1 MFFTKAQG
9 LILSFLT
16 MVLGVLLAFYFLPA
30 ETWQTQTNPAKVVSS
45 APFEEKPPV
54 EKIKNKEPFII
65 ALLGTDQRG
74 EEAARTDTIMLVR
87 YDMENKQATI
97 LSIPRD
103 TLVTLTGYHQDKI
116 NAAHVYGGVPLTLS
130 TIEDTLDI
138 DIDYYAK
145 VNFEGFK
152 EAMAVFGGL
161 EVDVQKEM
169 KYENVH
175 LKPGTQVLKGDD
187 LLMYVRFRKD
197 EDGDFGRIKRQ
208 QEVIKKVA
216 GQMILPSNLIKLPQ
230 YMSIFAEHVETD
242 LNLKEMASLAM
253 ATKEFSSIK
262 VDSHTLK
269 TTSQK
274 VEGIWYE
281 LIDDSDLES
290 KSKLLNEGPEDDFTK
305 NATFGTENTG
315 SSN

>member
-30 ETWQTQTNPAKVVSS
+30 ETWQTQTNPAKVVSAAS
-45 APFEEKPPV
+45 FDEQPPV

-175 LKPGTQVLKGDD
+175 LKPGTQVLEGDD

-197 EDGDFGRIKRQ
+197 ADGDFGRIKRQ

-281 LIDDSDLES
+281 LTDDSDLES
-290 KSKLLNEGPEDDFTK
+290 MSKLLNEGPEGDFTK
-305 NATFGTENTG
+305 NATFGTENTD

>member
-1 MFFTKAQG
+1 MLFTKMQG

-16 MVLGVLLAFYFLPA
+16 MILGVLLALYFLPTD
-30 ETWQTQTNPAKVVSS
+30 TWQPQQPQQTVVSAAS
-45 APFEEKPPV
+45 FDKEPPV

-74 EEAARTDTIMLVR
+74 DEEARTDTIMLVR

-103 TLVTLTGYHQDKI
+103 TLVTLSGYHQDKI

-130 TIEDTLDI
+130 TIEDTMDI

-175 LKPGTQVLKGDD
+175 LTPGTQVLEGDD

-197 EDGDFGRIKRQ
+197 ADGDFGRIKRQ

-216 GQMILPSNLIKLPQ
+216 GQMILPSNLVKLPQ
-230 YMSIFAEHVETD
+230 YMSIFSEHVETD
-242 LNLKEMASLAM
+242 LNLKEMVSLAM

-274 VEGIWYE
+274 VNGIWYE
-281 LIDDSDLES
+281 LIDEYDLES
-290 KSKLLNEGPEDDFTK
+290 MSDLLNEGPEVESIE
-305 NATFGTENTG
+305 NATFGMENED